1 MRMKFYKELSKVYDT
16 VFPKDEKTL
25 KFLLKDLKGNSK
37 VLDLACGTGTY
48 SLALALKGHR
58 VDGIDLGE
66 EMIDLAK
73 GKGGLYANFVVGD
86 MTKFKE
92 NFQGERYDLAYCIGN
107 SIVHLKSKEKIKGFI
122 KDIYEAIADEGTLI
136 VQIVN
141 YDRIIKH
148 DIKALP
154 TIESFERGIK
164 FIRNYNLKQDEEKVE
179 FNTELIINKNGNE
192 ESFVNSVDL
201 IALQK
206 EEIRDIFE
214 KAGFKNIEVYGGFS
228 EEDFNGES
236 FALVI
241 KGRKA

>member
-1 MRMKFYKELSKVYDT
+1 MKFYKELSRVYDT

-25 KFLLKDLKGNSK
+25 SFLLKDLKSNSK

-58 VDGIDLGE
+58 VDAIDLDE
-66 EMIDLAK
+66 EMIQLAK
-73 GKGGLYANFVVGD
+73 GKAGLYANFVIGD
-86 MTKFKE
+86 MTKLQE
-92 NFQGERYDLAYCIGN
+92 EFQGKKYDLVFCIGN
-107 SIVHLKSKEKIKGFI
+107 SIVHLKNKEKIEKFI
-122 KDIYEAIADEGTLI
+122 QDIYEVLTDDGALT

-154 TIESFERGIK
+154 TIERPEKGVK
-164 FIRNYNLKQDEEKVE
+164 FIRNYDYKKEEGKVE
-179 FNTELIINKNGNE
+179 FQAELIINKNDKE
-192 ESFVNSVDL
+192 EICENSVDL

-206 EEIRDIFE
+206 DEINDMFH
-214 KAGFKNIEVYGGFS
+214 KAGFKDIKIYGNFS
-228 EEDFNGES
+228 EEEFSEES

-241 KGRKA
+241 KGVKR

>member
-1 MRMKFYKELSKVYDT
+1 MKFYKELSKVYDT

-25 KFLLKDLKGNSK
+25 NFLLKDLKSNSK

-58 VDGIDLGE
+58 VDAIDLDE
-66 EMIDLAK
+66 EMIQLAK
-73 GKGGLYANFVVGD
+73 GKGGLYANFAQGD
-86 MTKFKE
+86 MTKLQE
-92 NFQGERYDLAYCIGN
+92 EFQGKKYDLVFCIGN
-107 SIVHLKSKEKIKGFI
+107 SIVHLKNKEKIEKFI
-122 KDIYEAIADEGTLI
+122 QDIYEVLTDDGALT

-154 TIESFERGIK
+154 TIERPEKGVK
-164 FIRNYNLKQDEEKVE
+164 FIRNYDYKKEEEKVE
-179 FNTELIINKNGNE
+179 FQAELIINKNDKE
-192 ESFVNSVDL
+192 EIYENSVDL

-206 EEIRDIFE
+206 DEINDMFNN
-214 KAGFKNIEVYGGFS
+214 AGFKDIKIYGNFS
-228 EEDFNGES
+228 EEEYNEDS

-241 KGRKA
+241 KAVKR

>member
-1 MRMKFYKELSKVYDT
+1 MKFYKELSKVYDI

-25 KFLLKDLKGNSK
+25 KFLLKDIKGNSK

-58 VDGIDLGE
+58 VDAIDLGD
-66 EMIDLAK
+66 EMIKLAK
-73 GKGGLYANFVVGD
+73 GKGGLYANFALGD

-92 NFQGERYDLAYCIGN
+92 EFPEERYDLVYCIGN
-107 SIVHLKSKEKIKGFI
+107 SIVHLKNKERIYKFI
-122 KDIYEAIADEGTLI
+122 EDIYDVLIDDGALI

-154 TIESFERGIK
+154 TIEKPEKGVS
-164 FIRNYNLKQDEEKVE
+164 FIRNYNYKQDEEVVE
-179 FNTELIINKNGNE
+179 FKTELIINKNDTE
-192 ESFVNSVDL
+192 ERFENSVDL
-201 IALQK
+201 IALK
-206 EEIRDIFE
+206 KDEIREIFH
-214 KAGFKNIEVYGGFS
+214 KAGFKDIQVYGGFS
-228 EEDFNGES
+228 EEEYTNES

-241 KGRKA
+241 KGMK